1 MLVEEI
7 TMQSDLFREAW
18 SNFATGVSVIT
29 SIQNNNEIHGMT
41 ANGIASISLDPMLV
55 MVSVGHSA
63 QTHNIITKNMK
74 YAINILSEDQ
84 IETGKFF
91 AKSNQEIPKNILSEF
106 YMSKNNSP
114 FLSNS
119 LASMDCNVVRTHS
132 EGDHTIFIGEVT
144 EIVVNNGKPLM
155 FYQGKWVN
163 F

>member
-1 MLVEEI
+1 
-7 TMQSDLFREAW
+7 MQSDLFREAW
-18 SNFATGVSVIT
+18 GNFATGVAVIT
-29 SIQNNNEIHGMT
+29 SVQNNETIHGMT

-63 QTHNIITKNMK
+63 QTHKLITKNMQ

-84 IETGKFF
+84 IEIGKFF
-91 AKSNQEIPKNILSEF
+91 AKSNEKTPQNILSEF

-144 EIVVNNGKPLM
+144 EIVVNEGNPLM
-155 FYQGKWVN
+155 FYKGNWTN
-163 F
+163 L

>member
-63 QTHNIITKNMK
+63 QTHKIITKNMK

-91 AKSNQEIPKNILSEF
+91 AKSNQEIPENILSEF